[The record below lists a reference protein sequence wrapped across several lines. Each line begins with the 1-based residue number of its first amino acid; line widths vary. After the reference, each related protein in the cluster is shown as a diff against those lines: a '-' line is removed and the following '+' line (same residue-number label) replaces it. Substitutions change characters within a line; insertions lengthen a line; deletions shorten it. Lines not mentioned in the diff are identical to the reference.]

1 MYLLST
7 APLLYRR
14 DKRRTGQKKR
24 LNRGTNPWLPTFI
37 VWQWTSHNCYQLD
50 RKELGSKG
58 RMQPDEWLFCGFG
71 LNFVY
76 RYETFRHVRTQNV
89 KHMYLIVW
97 LFSETFYCTCSLPV
111 LCSSYCLWCGS
122 FHKSFSLC
130 GLRGC
135 MFYVWDSCIISLADS
150 YSQERKNIFFLSH
163 QYVSEHAVLM
173 CGCHFQV
180 CST

>member
-1 MYLLST
+1 
-7 APLLYRR
+7 
-14 DKRRTGQKKR
+14 
-24 LNRGTNPWLPTFI
+24 
-37 VWQWTSHNCYQLD
+37 
-50 RKELGSKG
+50 
-58 RMQPDEWLFCGFG
+58 MQPDEWLFCGFG